1 MNQDVQGFM
10 DDMAQLGLNPRVEAG
25 LVICR
30 IMPVEGAR
38 AGVAVETGV
47 STDELTPWPQVPPHW
62 VHLPA
67 DIAFSRTN
75 ARVSPKHG
83 WLKHSRQ
90 LNGWGNEP
98 PGRCWAGH
106 VRSVIGEATA

>member
-1 MNQDVQGFM
+1 MNQGVQGFK

-30 IMPVEGAR
+30 IIPVEGAR

-67 DIAFSRTN
+67 DITFSRTN
-75 ARVSPKHG
+75 SQASPKQR
-83 WLKHSRQ
+83 WLMHSRQ

>member
-1 MNQDVQGFM
+1 
-10 DDMAQLGLNPRVEAG
+10 MAQLGLNPRVEAG
-25 LVICR
+25 LVIYW
-30 IMPVEGAR
+30 IIPVEGAH

-67 DIAFSRTN
+67 DITFSGTN
-75 ARVSPKHG
+75 SQASPKQR
-83 WLKHSRQ
+83 WLMHSRQ
-90 LNGWGNEP
+90 LIGWGNEP

-106 VRSVIGEATA
+106 VRSVLGEATA

>member
-1 MNQDVQGFM
+1 MNQAIQGFM

-30 IMPVEGAR
+30 IIPVEGAH

-62 VHLPA
+62 VHLPE
-67 DIAFSRTN
+67 DITFSRTN
-75 ARVSPKHG
+75 SQASPKQR
-83 WLKHSRQ
+83 WLMHSRH